1 VGIIILGQQQTM
13 KYNGGAWER
22 GVRRMAQ
29 AKVAMIGDGNVG
41 MALKKGLT
49 RAGYE
54 VQAIGKVPEKVREIA
69 RWGDI
74 IVLAVPYTE
83 RANAI
88 KEMGDGFAGKPL
100 VDVTNAVGHEE
111 TVTQKSGAEELQEMA
126 RTAKVVKAFNT
137 AFANTMSTG
146 EVLGDRIT
154 AFVAGDDNRAK
165 ERILRMARDIGFDA
179 VDTGGLQS
187 ARWIEAL
194 GLFHIHLGYG
204 QRMGPD
210 TGIKLIHKG
219 AVR

>member
-1 VGIIILGQQQTM
+1 M
-13 KYNGGAWER
+13 KYDRGAWELE
-22 GVRRMAQ
+22 VRRMAQ
-29 AKVAMIGDGNVG
+29 TKVAMIGDGNVG
-41 MALKKGLT
+41 TALSKGLV

-54 VQAIGKVPEKVREIA
+54 VQAIGKVPEKVRELA

-74 IVLAVPYTE
+74 IVLAVPFSE
-83 RANAI
+83 RADAL
-88 KEMGDGFAGKPL
+88 KEMGDAFAGKPL
-100 VDVTNAVGHEE
+100 VDVTNAFGRED
-111 TVTQKSGAEELQEMA
+111 TITQKSGAEELQEMA

-137 AFANTMSTG
+137 AFAHTMSTG
-146 EVLGDRIT
+146 QVLGDRIT
-154 AFVAGDDNRAK
+154 AFVAGDDNQAK

-179 VDTGGLQS
+179 VDTGGLKS

-210 TGIKLIHKG
+210 TGFKLIHKG